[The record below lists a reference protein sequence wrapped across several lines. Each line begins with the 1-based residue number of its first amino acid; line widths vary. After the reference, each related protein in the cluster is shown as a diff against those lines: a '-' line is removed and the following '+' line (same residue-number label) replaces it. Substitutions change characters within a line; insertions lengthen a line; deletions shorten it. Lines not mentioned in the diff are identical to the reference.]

1 MLGRHLGFQRVIF
14 DCDSTL
20 TCVEGI
26 DELAA
31 LKGKTEHIAELTS
44 RAMDGLVPLE
54 QVYAARLELLRPTR
68 AELTRV
74 GRVYRRTLVPQAAET
89 VAALQAAGVE
99 VFIVS
104 GGLKAAVIDL
114 ARFLKIPTANVFAVE
129 VELDPFQ
136 GRWWDYVR
144 HRYAGNPDERYL
156 AFAPTPLAESSGKIV
171 VVKTLRQ
178 GRRTMMVG
186 DGSTDLATVGT
197 ADLFVGFGGVA
208 RRQSVAEG
216 ADVFVEGPG
225 LAAIVPLALSSS
237 LARKLHGTT
246 HEAVLRAGRAAL
258 SAPDQVLFKAP
269 AYRECVLR
277 AQSRTAITT
286 AAFGL

>member
-20 TCVEGI
+20 TTVEGI
-26 DELAA
+26 DELAS
-31 LKGKTEHIAELTS
+31 LKGQTEHIAELT
-44 RAMDGLVPLE
+44 RQAMDGLVPLE
-54 QVYAARLELLRPTR
+54 QVYAARLELLQPTR

-74 GRVYRRTLVPQAAET
+74 GRIYRRTLVPEATEV
-89 VAALQAAGVE
+89 VAALQAADVE

-114 ARFLKIPTANVFAVE
+114 ARYLKIPAENVYAVE

-136 GRWWDYVR
+136 GQWWDYVR

-156 AFAPTPLAESSGKIV
+156 AFAPTPLAESSGKITV
-171 VVKTLRQ
+171 VSALSE
-178 GRRTMMVG
+178 GARTMMVG

-197 ADLFVGFGGVA
+197 AKLFVGFGGIV
-208 RRQSVAEG
+208 RRQAVADG

-225 LAAIVPLALSSS
+225 LAAVVPLALSRS
-237 LARKLHGTT
+237 AAEKLRGTP
-246 HEAVLRAGRAAL
+246 HESVLQAGCAAID
-258 SAPDQVLFKAP
+258 SGRVSFKNPAQREWVLQAHMHMNGN
-269 AYRECVLR
+269 A
-277 AQSRTAITT
+277 SR
-286 AAFGL
+286 FGE